1 MMPEEAFFYLLSVVL
16 IASAVMVVAARHP
29 VHAVLFLVLCFF
41 NAAGLFLLLGAE
53 FLAFMLIIVYAGAVA
68 VLFLFVVMMLDLRKR
83 ETSQTPRKSFIF
95 GLGVGAVLLALLALG
110 AAAWHAGPIAP
121 PSAHD
126 ASLDNTQALGR
137 VLYTDYI
144 LPFQTAGLILLVAM
158 IGAVVLA
165 LRGKT
170 GGRRQ
175 SAAKQLSRK
184 PEDVL
189 EVRKVETG
197 KGVS

>member
-1 MMPEEAFFYLLSVVL
+1 
-16 IASAVMVVAARHP
+16 
-29 VHAVLFLVLCFF
+29 
-41 NAAGLFLLLGAE
+41 LFLLLGAE

-68 VLFLFVVMMLDLRKR
+68 VLFLFVIMMLDLRAR
-83 ETSQTPRKSFIF
+83 GTSQTSRKNL
-95 GLGVGAVLLALLALG
+95 GLNLGVGAVFLAQLALM
-110 AAAWHAGPIAP
+110 AAAWRTGPLT
-121 PSAHD
+121 PSMPFD

-137 VLYTDYI
+137 VLYTNYM

-165 LRGKT
+165 LRGHPRSRK
-170 GGRRQ
+170 Q
-175 SAAKQLSRK
+175 SASNQVARK

-189 EVRKVETG
+189 EVRKIESG